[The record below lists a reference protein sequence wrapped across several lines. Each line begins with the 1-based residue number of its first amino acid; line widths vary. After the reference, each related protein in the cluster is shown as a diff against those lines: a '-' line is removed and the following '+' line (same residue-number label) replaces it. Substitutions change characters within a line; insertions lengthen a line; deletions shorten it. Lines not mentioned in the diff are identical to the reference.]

1 MQDWDG
7 QRKWRCPF
15 FLPNQACF
23 CNYSVNK
30 NSRKTEFSLCPPAI
44 FLFPSKRIFTIRYLP
59 DPLTVHS
66 KTNFLIC
73 FCDLQI
79 LSSTESPVS

>member
-1 MQDWDG
+1 MG
-7 QRKWRCPF
+7 
-15 FLPNQACF
+15 
-23 CNYSVNK
+23 SVNGAARFFAESGLLLQLFCK
-30 NSRKTEFSLCPPAI
+30 QKQPENRIFTLPSGH

>member
-15 FLPNQACF
+15 FCRIRLAS
-23 CNYSVNK
+23 NYSVNK
-30 NSRKTEFSLCPPAI
+30 NSRKTESSLCPPAI

-73 FCDLQI
+73 FYDLQI